1 MDKFMK
7 ALDFDS
13 DTLGN
18 VKRDMNF
25 VLQRLIGNMMEK
37 GSIFMWRD
45 IDVRSVKLYIDFSQS
60 VYIHISNTTRKLSTV

>member
-37 GSIFMWRD
+37 GSIWKREIPD
-45 IDVRSVKLYIDFSQS
+45 QK
-60 VYIHISNTTRKLSTV
+60 

>member
-37 GSIFMWRD
+37 GSTDHGQKGRQYGYRNGAGI
-45 IDVRSVKLYIDFSQS
+45 
-60 VYIHISNTTRKLSTV
+60 

>member
-37 GSIFMWRD
+37 GSKGLRQLSCRYNDLQRRKALNRD
-45 IDVRSVKLYIDFSQS
+45 ND
-60 VYIHISNTTRKLSTV
+60 

>member
-37 GSIFMWRD
+37 GSIPSGSSWPQM
-45 IDVRSVKLYIDFSQS
+45 VM
-60 VYIHISNTTRKLSTV
+60 IHQKSKSHAKQTAARVPQAS

>member
-25 VLQRLIGNMMEK
+25 VLQRLIGNMMEIRK
-37 GSIFMWRD
+37 KMLRMRFWKMR
-45 IDVRSVKLYIDFSQS
+45 K
-60 VYIHISNTTRKLSTV
+60 KLSMIMIMRIRRNF

>member
-37 GSIFMWRD
+37 GSKGNHPNSHRNSPI
-45 IDVRSVKLYIDFSQS
+45 SYSQELR
-60 VYIHISNTTRKLSTV
+60 HRA